1 MSTNEAGAAAPAD
14 PRRWLALGILL
25 IANFMNLI
33 DVTIVNVAL
42 PSMRDNL
49 GASDAQIEWVV
60 AAYVLAFALGLLPF
74 GRLGDIV
81 GRSRMFLIGVA
92 AFTLAS
98 ALCGMAPS
106 IEMLIGA
113 RVLQG
118 LGGAMMT
125 PQVLAIAT
133 VTFPPHERGQAF
145 SLFGLS
151 AGLASVCGPVLG
163 GLLIDAQL
171 FGLDWQPIFLVNIP
185 IGIAAIIAGWFLIP
199 RLPGHAELRNDYAG
213 IALFLFFV
221 LAPFIEG
228 FLVSLKPLAQ
238 LFSTPYSFIPEN
250 GSFAAYFSMWESVP
264 ALGMHI
270 FNSFFISTVV
280 TAIVVAIVVP
290 AAYAF
295 ARFNFTGAG
304 LLLAGFLAVNM
315 FSGAVLLIPLFRL
328 MRTLGLLN
336 TYWAM
341 IVPGAAF
348 LIPSS
353 VWLLRTYMMRIP
365 RELDEAAWVDG
376 ASRLY
381 TLRRVILP
389 LAMPGVV
396 VVAIM
401 TFIGAYAQQFI
412 FALTFNSKTEFMPLP
427 VGLFAFFGK
436 QEVIWNELMAASF
449 VGILPVMIV
458 IVFLQRYLVA
468 GLTAGA
474 VKQ

>member
-1 MSTNEAGAAAPAD
+1 MTDMPHSQEVAAVDSPALVK
-14 PRRWLALGILL
+14 PQPKARSRTAK
-25 IANFMNLI
+25 AMI
-33 DVTIVNVAL
+33 D
-42 PSMRDNL
+42 RYKWY
-49 GASDAQIEWVV
+49 EVV
-60 AAYVLAFALGLLPF
+60 A
-74 GRLGDIV
+74 I
-81 GRSRMFLIGVA
+81 
-92 AFTLAS
+92 
-98 ALCGMAPS
+98 
-106 IEMLIGA
+106 
-113 RVLQG
+113 
-118 LGGAMMT
+118 
-125 PQVLAIAT
+125 
-133 VTFPPHERGQAF
+133 
-145 SLFGLS
+145 
-151 AGLASVCGPVLG
+151 
-163 GLLIDAQL
+163 
-171 FGLDWQPIFLVNIP
+171 
-185 IGIAAIIAGWFLIP
+185 
-199 RLPGHAELRNDYAG
+199 YAG
-213 IALFLFFV
+213 IAVFLFFV

-238 LFSTPYSFIPEN
+238 LFSTPYSFIPKN
-250 GSFAAYFSMWESVP
+250 GSFDSYFSMWTSVP
-264 ALGMHI
+264 MLGRHI
-270 FNSFFISTVV
+270 FNSFFISSVV
-280 TAIVVAIVVP
+280 TLIVVIIVVP

-295 ARFNFTGAG
+295 ARFNFTGSGVLLG
-304 LLLAGFLAVNM
+304 LFLAVNM

-328 MRTLGLLN
+328 MRTMGLLN
-336 TYWAM
+336 TYFAM

-353 VWLLRTYMMRIP
+353 IWLLRTYMMRIP

-389 LAMPGVV
+389 LAMPGIV

-427 VGLFAFFGK
+427 IGLFAFFGK
-436 QEVIWNELMAASF
+436 QEVQWNELMAASF

>member
-1 MSTNEAGAAAPAD
+1 MSDVARTTEVAAADSPKTVKPARKARARATK
-14 PRRWLALGILL
+14 P
-25 IANFMNLI
+25 MI
-33 DVTIVNVAL
+33 DRYKWYELVA
-42 PSMRDNL
+42 
-49 GASDAQIEWVV
+49 I
-60 AAYVLAFALGLLPF
+60 
-74 GRLGDIV
+74 
-81 GRSRMFLIGVA
+81 
-92 AFTLAS
+92 
-98 ALCGMAPS
+98 
-106 IEMLIGA
+106 
-113 RVLQG
+113 
-118 LGGAMMT
+118 
-125 PQVLAIAT
+125 
-133 VTFPPHERGQAF
+133 
-145 SLFGLS
+145 
-151 AGLASVCGPVLG
+151 
-163 GLLIDAQL
+163 
-171 FGLDWQPIFLVNIP
+171 
-185 IGIAAIIAGWFLIP
+185 
-199 RLPGHAELRNDYAG
+199 YAG
-213 IALFLFFV
+213 IAVFLFFV

-250 GSFAAYFSMWESVP
+250 GSFDAYFSMWKSVP
-264 ALGMHI
+264 TLGLHI
-270 FNSFFISTVV
+270 FNSFFISSVV
-280 TAIVVAIVVP
+280 TLVVVVIAVP

-295 ARFNFTGAG
+295 ARFDFPASGM
-304 LLLAGFLAVNM
+304 LLGGFLAVNM

-328 MRTLGLLN
+328 MRSMGLLN
-336 TYWAM
+336 TYWSM

-353 VWLLRTYMMRIP
+353 IWLLRTYMLRIP

-389 LAMPGVV
+389 LAMPGIV

-412 FALTFNSKTEFMPLP
+412 FALTFNSKTEIMPLP